1 MDNISVITLID
12 LEHEKLFNKY
22 TNEIKTTFHV
32 HKLYS
37 RGPTTYEINYHV
49 RYLEL

>member
-22 TNEIKTTFHV
+22 TNEIKTTIYVVSISLKKVYILF
-32 HKLYS
+32 KIMES
-37 RGPTTYEINYHV
+37 
-49 RYLEL
+49 